1 MRGAPKPATALLAA
15 CLVALALLAGP
26 ARAQREGQPPP
37 PPQAGPALAAEI
49 AQPRIAVDTAFTG
62 ADLLVFGATDRLLGP
77 AGDNVIVLGIGP
89 TRDVV
94 VRRRIRRL
102 GIWVNGP
109 SGRFREVPNYYAV
122 TSTAP
127 VAGLLEEAARR
138 ERRLGLDVL
147 TARLPGPRDPTF
159 RTALIDLK
167 RASNQWNEEEAPV
180 EVSGGRLFHARLPL
194 PSTIATGDYVVQVLL
209 VRANRIVAR
218 QELPFRVDRVGA
230 TARIADISRD
240 QPLLYGLACIAL
252 AALAGWLGSVIFRR
266 G

>member
-1 MRGAPKPATALLAA
+1 VRLRLAA
-15 CLVALALLAGP
+15 ALTLALLLSLAPP
-26 ARAQREGQPPP
+26 ALAQRETPPAAP
-37 PPQAGPALAAEI
+37 AQVGPALAAEI
-49 AQPRIAVDTAFTG
+49 AQPRIAVDTAFSG

-77 AGDNVIVLGIGP
+77 AGDNVIVLGLGP
-89 TRDVV
+89 ARDVV
-94 VRRRIRRL
+94 VRRRVKRL

-109 SGRFREVPNYYAV
+109 AAYFREVPNYYAV
-122 TSTAP
+122 AATAP

-138 ERRLGLDVL
+138 ERRLGLDML
-147 TARLPGPRDPTF
+147 TARLPGPRDPAF
-159 RTALIDLK
+159 RTALIELK
-167 RASNQWNEEEAPV
+167 RASEEWNEEEAPV

-209 VRANRIVAR
+209 VRANRIIAR

-230 TARIADISRD
+230 TARIANVSRN